1 MSEFFIKLI
10 FKLFNLASKFATYIE
25 CVSKLIA
32 CINSCYLKAYFI
44 SRFVISK
51 LTRLNFLLTH
61 SQVFLLYNC
70 FFFSKKLD
78 YFNIQ
83 NICIVYCLS

>member
-25 CVSKLIA
+25 CVSKLIN
-32 CINSCYLKAYFI
+32 CINIFYQTPYFTSKFMI
-44 SRFVISK
+44 NK
-51 LTRLNFLLTH
+51 LTLLSLLLTH
-61 SQVFLLYNC
+61 PQVFLLRHCY
-70 FFFSKKLD
+70 FFSKKLD